1 MLVVY
6 DRAVR
11 SLNYSKAEKPS
22 VLFGTAYKGCAAEE
36 FCFRRRR
43 TLERD
48 CAVMCGWTALL
59 EILCVQR
66 DRTSSVPIA
75 AEIASHS
82 RSSAHFL
89 VLCACW
95 CCNSVIRS
103 NVGGSEAPYLVRIWG
118 FIRSCQK
125 FSPVA
130 SRGQAW
136 PTA

>member
-1 MLVVY
+1 MDDVKNVGTNEVLVVY

-75 AEIASHS
+75 AEIASLQPEQ
-82 RSSAHFL
+82 RSLF
-89 VLCACW
+89 W
-95 CCNSVIRS
+95 CCVHT
-103 NVGGSEAPYLVRIWG
+103 G
-118 FIRSCQK
+118 
-125 FSPVA
+125 VA
-130 SRGQAW
+130 SPLLGRMWEVARLRI
-136 PTA
+136 